1 MSTFFYV
8 GHAVGLNSQRFFLSA
23 HIFARGF
30 LTATVI
36 LDGLRRNSV
45 HRLALALFCVR
56 SQVERGHKLFCE
68 MFPLRGLLALQNGAT
83 VDRFSFEESEVI
95 VNRII

>member
-1 MSTFFYV
+1 MITFFYV

-36 LDGLRRNSV
+36 LDWLQRNSV
-45 HRLALALFCVR
+45 HRLALVLF
-56 SQVERGHKLFCE
+56 SSGHKSKEGTNCFVKC
-68 MFPLRGLLALQNGAT
+68 FRYVDYLLCRTEPQSIDFRLKK
-83 VDRFSFEESEVI
+83 VKSS
-95 VNRII
+95 

>member
-23 HIFARGF
+23 HIFAKGF

-36 LDGLRRNSV
+36 LDWLRRNSV
-45 HRLALALFCVR
+45 HRLALALF
-56 SQVERGHKLFCE
+56 SSGHKSKEDTNCFVKC
-68 MFPLRGLLALQNGAT
+68 FRYVDYLLCRTEPQLIDFRLKK
-83 VDRFSFEESEVI
+83 VKSS
-95 VNRII
+95 